1 VEDEPRRERAGDE
14 ERDQHGGG
22 ERPRDEARGQRRAGV
37 AVAGAIALGISLEGL
52 THPAQGNPPAR
63 ALGLS
68 CLARRRRIALA
79 HPARFAALAA
89 LLLAPFGALAQSP
102 DWEALAD
109 VGTLQVITH
118 DEDGAPRET
127 KIWLAVV
134 DGQGFIRTG
143 DTAWGDDVERDPNV
157 VLRIEDVEY
166 PLLAEFIEAEGL
178 RERVETAFREK
189 YGWSDAMIG
198 LFRGGNPRIMHMI
211 PR

>member
-1 VEDEPRRERAGDE
+1 
-14 ERDQHGGG
+14 
-22 ERPRDEARGQRRAGV
+22 
-37 AVAGAIALGISLEGL
+37 
-52 THPAQGNPPAR
+52 
-63 ALGLS
+63 
-68 CLARRRRIALA
+68 LA